1 MFLLPKP
8 TMEPKSKTSNA
19 AVPVQRHVIERIHAL
34 KLKTVY
40 VRAGRAVRKYKAV
53 KSDGPNDLVFQS
65 VRDGKAMRDNN
76 ILTRFIKPAARKVGL
91 ASVNWRCLR
100 TSYGTWLKEHG
111 ADMKDIQGQ
120 LRHSRISTTMDIY
133 VQDIPESRRRAVEK
147 LPVPTLTVQ

>member
-53 KSDGPNDLVFQS
+53 KSDGP
-65 VRDGKAMRDNN
+65 
-76 ILTRFIKPAARKVGL
+76 T
-91 ASVNWRCLR
+91 
-100 TSYGTWLKEHG
+100 
-111 ADMKDIQGQ
+111 
-120 LRHSRISTTMDIY
+120 DIY
-133 VQDIPESRRRAVEK
+133 HSWV
-147 LPVPTLTVQ
+147 